1 MRMFSDDATNKF
13 KKTNP
18 AQVSLNHRRKRNR
31 NALGKILGSSEGER
45 PLIAVFGSSLARS
58 GDELHR
64 QGRRMGELLGRAGF
78 DVMTGGYTGV
88 MEAVSHGAHGA
99 GAQVIGVTMKR
110 FEDRVNPYVMH
121 EIHTANF
128 YMRFRWLVDR
138 ADGYV
143 AMGGGIGTL
152 AEVTFTW
159 QSLSLGLL
167 PARPFVLVGDAWRA
181 IFNNWAEHL
190 LATEECYEAL
200 KLAETP
206 EEAADFLRGFFANKP
221 LAARTRNARG
231 GPAVLP

>member
-1 MRMFSDDATNKF
+1 MVSDDATNKF
-13 KKTNP
+13 RKTSP
-18 AQVSLNHRRKRNR
+18 AQISLNHRRKRDR
-31 NALGKILGSSEGER
+31 NALGKILGSTEGER

-64 QGRRMGELLGRAGF
+64 EGRRMGELLGRSGF

-88 MEAVSHGAHGA
+88 MEAVSHGAHAA
-99 GAQVIGVTMKR
+99 GARVIGVTMKR

-121 EIHTANF
+121 EIRTANF

-152 AEVTFTW
+152 AELTFTW
-159 QSLSLGLL
+159 QSLSLGIL

-181 IFNNWAEHL
+181 IFTNWVEHL
-190 LATEECYEAL
+190 IATEESYAAL
-200 KLAETP
+200 TLADTP
-206 EEAADFLRGFFANKP
+206 EEAADFLRGFFANNP
-221 LAARTRNARG
+221 PRARTHNAKG
-231 GPAVLP
+231 SPAVLS